1 MMLMA
6 GFTGRTDATASMIS
20 WQAAAMTLA
29 TVAASGVLWLLTEW
43 QRRQTFLAAGGPL
56 RDPEADDND
65 E

>member
-1 MMLMA
+1 
-6 GFTGRTDATASMIS
+6 MIS

-43 QRRQTFLAAGGPL
+43 QRWQTFLAAGGPL